1 MITCTLLGLA
11 FIGVIIVLTYFLAAF
26 TAGSFKEAWHTIKS
40 AWIPTIVIW
49 LVGGVLL
56 GAIFTYS
63 FTKVTDEVTFIF
75 CQNNGIS

>member
-1 MITCTLLGLA
+1 MITCTLLGLV
-11 FIGVIIVLTYFLAAF
+11 FISVIVVLTYFLAAF
-26 TAGSFKEAWHTIKS
+26 IAGSFKEAWHTVKS

-63 FTKVTDEVTFIF
+63 FMRVTDEVTFIF
-75 CQNNGIS
+75 YRTLT